1 MGPLDGRGFETL
13 RVQNTLLPNPSE
25 GSAPS
30 LRAAASES
38 ADSLRLKNKPEFGG
52 GSASAGVPISLPSV
66 EIQDAQRLVGGAGR
80 AVVDEGEKAL
90 ERRERKKADKK
101 RRRKRREAARAE
113 A

>member
-1 MGPLDGRGFETL
+1 MGRM
-13 RVQNTLLPNPSE
+13 
-25 GSAPS
+25 SA
-30 LRAAASES
+30 
-38 ADSLRLKNKPEFGG
+38 
-52 GSASAGVPISLPSV
+52 V